1 LRVQIGL
8 GDVWLMTPQAGDLL
22 EVRLSC
28 FVFAG
33 CASVPSTVRWTDSIW
48 GVAGVGWG
56 FGLMAPMWF
65 EKARLLISCDT
76 CLLERNALLSE
87 YQISEFLVLTPRAG
101 LFILNPRWAPEL
113 QRYSKT

>member
-1 LRVQIGL
+1 
-8 GDVWLMTPQAGDLL
+8 MTPQAGDLL

-65 EKARLLISCDT
+65 EKARLLM
-76 CLLERNALLSE
+76 LERNALLSE